1 MSEDEA
7 PEAEEPT
14 LNRAQRRAAKKGG
27 AAKGDQSSAKSRI
40 QDLANARKASRPS
53 PGQSIKSAVKST
65 GSQRG
70 G

>member
-1 MSEDEA
+1 MSED
-7 PEAEEPT
+7 EEPT

-27 AAKGDQSSAKSRI
+27 AKGDQSSAKSRI
-40 QDLANARKASRPS
+40 QDLAASRGGAAARPN
-53 PGQSIKSAVKST
+53 PKQTMKSTARTT